1 MPRKLSAKDKAFES
15 ERASFR
21 KKIREKETE
30 INALKKQ
37 LTDAK
42 NEVMRLENK
51 VSELNDWIERLLSY
65 TELSKEDMQN
75 LIESEKVKTDII
87 NSLNM
92 FFKFLN

>member
-1 MPRKLSAKDKAFES
+1 
-15 ERASFR
+15 
-21 KKIREKETE
+21 
-30 INALKKQ
+30 
-37 LTDAK
+37 
-42 NEVMRLENK
+42 MRLENK

-87 NSLNM
+87 NNLNM

>member
-21 KKIREKETE
+21 KKIREKDTE
-30 INALKKQ
+30 INVLKKQ
-37 LTDAK
+37 LTDTQ
-42 NEVMRLENK
+42 NEVMGLEKK

-75 LIESEKVKTDII
+75 LIESEKVKADII
-87 NSLNM
+87 NELNV
-92 FFKFLN
+92 FLNF